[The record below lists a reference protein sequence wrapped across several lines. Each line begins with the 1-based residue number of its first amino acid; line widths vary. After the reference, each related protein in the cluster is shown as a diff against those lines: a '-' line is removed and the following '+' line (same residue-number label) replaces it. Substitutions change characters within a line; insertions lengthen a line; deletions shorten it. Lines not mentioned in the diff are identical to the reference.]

1 MGAMDTLAL
10 ASPPVG
16 GLQPAGGVLDVDYR
30 PGTCNIGTY
39 EIARRRRSAYA
50 GFAITAALAAIL
62 LVIDAPQLAR
72 VLVLFPLWGSI
83 TTYLQ
88 ARRQF
93 CVGFAFAGLENF
105 GDEEAARR
113 HVVDEDARSADRRMA
128 MRMIRDA
135 FFVAAPVTLL
145 FVLLPI

>member
-1 MGAMDTLAL
+1 MDTLAL

-16 GLQPAGGVLDVDYR
+16 GLQPAGGALDVDYR
-30 PGTCNIGTY
+30 PGTCNIGAY
-39 EIARRRRSAYA
+39 EIARRRRSAYV
-50 GFAITAALAAIL
+50 GFAITAVLAAVL
-62 LVIDAPQLAR
+62 LAIDAPQLAR

-88 ARRQF
+88 ARRKF

-128 MRMIRDA
+128 MRMVRDGL
-135 FFVAAPVTLL
+135 FIAAPVTLL
-145 FVLLPI
+145 FVLLPV